1 MTVEETALPG
11 VLLLRPRRFADARGH
26 FLETWR
32 RDRYAEAGIGADF
45 AQDNASY
52 SRRGVLRGLH
62 FQQPHGQGKLVS
74 VLLGEVWDVA
84 VDVRAG
90 SPTFGRWV
98 GYTLSADNARQLWIP
113 PGFAHGFV
121 VTSPEAVFSYKCTDV
136 YHPEAELTVRWDD
149 PDVAVAWPVQPALV
163 AEKDAAAPRL
173 GEIPADRLPRYEG
186 PR

>member
-1 MTVEETALPG
+1 MNVEATALPG
-11 VLLLRPRRFADARGH
+11 VLLLSPRVFADDRGH

-32 RDRYAEAGIGADF
+32 RDRYAALGIDGDF
-45 AQDNASY
+45 AQDNASF

-90 SPTFGRWV
+90 SPTFGQWV
-98 GYTLSADNARQLWIP
+98 GYTLSAGNARQLWIP
-113 PGFAHGFV
+113 AGYAHGFV
-121 VTSPEAVFSYKCTDV
+121 VTSDEAVFSYKCTDV

-149 PDVAVAWPVQPALV
+149 PDVAVAWPVQPSLV
-163 AEKDAAAPRL
+163 ADKDAAAPFLRD
-173 GEIPADRLPRYEG
+173 IPPERLPRYAG